1 MIALIRGG
9 LPRCRQQGDGRGRKA
24 AADLAEVS
32 RGRSTG
38 GDAMPGRAKRQ
49 ASGPRVEL
57 VLVAVIAANPR
68 TWGWREWGR

>member
-1 MIALIRGG
+1 MALIRGD
-9 LPRCRQQGDGRGRKA
+9 LLRCHQRGDGRGRKTET
-24 AADLAEVS
+24 DSAEVS

-38 GDAMPGRAKRQ
+38 GDVVPGRAERQ

-68 TWGWREWGR
+68 TRGWRE

>member
-1 MIALIRGG
+1 VTALIRGG
-9 LPRCRQQGDGRGRKA
+9 LPGCRRRGDGRGRKA

-38 GDAMPGRAKRQ
+38 GDAMPGRAERQ

-57 VLVAVIAANPR
+57 VVVAAIAANPR
-68 TWGWREWGR
+68 TRAWRECSR